1 MVCLYVTFIS
11 KTYFI
16 DDDDDDLPAEADLF
30 ESNYVTGNSDILS
43 K

>member
-16 DDDDDDLPAEADLF
+16 DDDDDDLPAVADLF
-30 ESNYVTGNSDILS
+30 ESNYDTGNSDILS